1 MTMELMKGDRLMD
14 KTIKYVLEVARCGGI
29 AKAARNLFITPSALS
44 KYIIQKED
52 ELGVKLFAR
61 DGNKFTLTYPGER
74 YVEMLREAENLQ
86 EKMNREMARLADLY
100 SGRLRIGIQMS
111 FAELMIRGVLPTLQ
125 DEYPNIRIFMEE
137 AGNNELMKMLK
148 KNQLDVILSLSE
160 DKDESLRYDKLL
172 ESPIVVAAAKDSPLC
187 GKAEN
192 KPGFTYPWI
201 SDDAIIEENIIF
213 DRGERSFRKYA
224 DYLLSH
230 GKTPLHSDI
239 TITNARTALLCVEQD
254 LGIII
259 IPEIIVTALHFKNRL
274 DLYSFGAYERFS
286 ALFAI
291 SDSKSVLVNEVQT
304 FGKIAREIVINQK
317 VDKL

>member
-1 MTMELMKGDRLMD
+1 MD
-14 KTIKYVLEVARCGGI
+14 KTIKYVLEVARCGI

-74 YVEMLREAENLQ
+74 YVEMLREAEDLQ

-100 SGRLRIGIQMS
+100 SGRLRIGTQMS
-111 FAELMIRGVLPTLQ
+111 FAELMIRGVLPAIQ

-187 GKAEN
+187 GRAEN

-224 DYLLSH
+224 DYLLSR
-230 GKTPLHSDI
+230 GKAPLHSDI

-259 IPEIIVTALHFKNRL
+259 IPEIIVTALHFQNRL

-291 SDSKSVLVNEVQT
+291 SDSKSVLANEVQT
-304 FGKIAREIVINQK
+304 FGKIAKEIIINQK
-317 VDKL
+317 VDK

>member
-1 MTMELMKGDRLMD
+1 MEGDRLMD

-111 FAELMIRGVLPTLQ
+111 FAELMIRGVLPALQ

-201 SDDAIIEENIIF
+201 SDDAIIAENIIF

-304 FGKIAREIVINQK
+304 FGKIAREIIINQN
-317 VDKL
+317 VDKS

>member
-1 MTMELMKGDRLMD
+1 MEGDRLMD

-111 FAELMIRGVLPTLQ
+111 FAELMIRGVLPALQ

-230 GKTPLHSDI
+230 GKAPLHSDI

-254 LGIII
+254 LGIVI
-259 IPEIIVTALHFKNRL
+259 IPEIIVTALHFQNRL
-274 DLYSFGAYERFS
+274 DLYSFGAHERFS

-304 FGKIAREIVINQK
+304 FGKIAKEIIINQK
-317 VDKL
+317 VDKT

>member
-1 MTMELMKGDRLMD
+1 MD

-74 YVEMLREAENLQ
+74 YVEMLREAEDLQ

-111 FAELMIRGVLPTLQ
+111 FAEPMIRGVLPALQ

-201 SDDAIIEENIIF
+201 SDDAIIAENIIF

-304 FGKIAREIVINQK
+304 FGKIAREIIINQK
-317 VDKL
+317 VDKS

>member
-1 MTMELMKGDRLMD
+1 MD

-111 FAELMIRGVLPTLQ
+111 FAELMIRGVLPALQ

-201 SDDAIIEENIIF
+201 SDDAIIAENIIF

-230 GKTPLHSDI
+230 GKAPLHSDI

-259 IPEIIVTALHFKNRL
+259 IPEIIVSALHFQNRL
-274 DLYSFGAYERFS
+274 DLYSFGPYERFS
-286 ALFAI
+286 TLFAI
-291 SDSKSVLVNEVQT
+291 SDSKSVLVNGVQT
-304 FGKIAREIVINQK
+304 FGKIAGEIIINQK
-317 VDKL
+317 VDKS

>member
-1 MTMELMKGDRLMD
+1 MD

-74 YVEMLREAENLQ
+74 YVEMLREAEDLQ
-86 EKMNREMARLADLY
+86 GKMNREMARLADLY

-111 FAELMIRGVLPTLQ
+111 FAELMIRGVLPALQ

-304 FGKIAREIVINQK
+304 FGKIAREIIINQK
-317 VDKL
+317 VDKS

>member
-1 MTMELMKGDRLMD
+1 MD

-74 YVEMLREAENLQ
+74 YVEMLREAEDLQ

-100 SGRLRIGIQMS
+100 SGRLRIGTQMS
-111 FAELMIRGVLPTLQ
+111 FAELMIRGVLPAIQ

-187 GKAEN
+187 GRAEN

-224 DYLLSH
+224 DYLLSR
-230 GKTPLHSDI
+230 GKAPLHSDI

-259 IPEIIVTALHFKNRL
+259 IPEIIVTALHFQNRL

-291 SDSKSVLVNEVQT
+291 SDSKSVLANEVQT
-304 FGKIAREIVINQK
+304 FGKIAKEIIINQK
-317 VDKL
+317 VDKS

>member
-1 MTMELMKGDRLMD
+1 MD

-74 YVEMLREAENLQ
+74 YVEMLREAEDLQ

-111 FAELMIRGVLPTLQ
+111 FAELMIRGVLPVLQ

-160 DKDESLRYDKLL
+160 DNDESLRYDKLL

-187 GKAEN
+187 RKAEN

-274 DLYSFGAYERFS
+274 DLYSFGA
-286 ALFAI
+286 
-291 SDSKSVLVNEVQT
+291 
-304 FGKIAREIVINQK
+304 
-317 VDKL
+317 

>member
-1 MTMELMKGDRLMD
+1 MD

-111 FAELMIRGVLPTLQ
+111 FAELMIRGVLPALQ

-304 FGKIAREIVINQK
+304 FGKIAREIFINQK
-317 VDKL
+317 VDKS

>member
-1 MTMELMKGDRLMD
+1 MD

-111 FAELMIRGVLPTLQ
+111 FAELMIRGVLPALQ

-160 DKDESLRYDKLL
+160 DKDESLRYDTLL

-187 GKAEN
+187 RKAEN

-304 FGKIAREIVINQK
+304 FGKIAREIIIN
-317 VDKL
+317 

>member
-1 MTMELMKGDRLMD
+1 MD

-111 FAELMIRGVLPTLQ
+111 FAELMIRGVLPALQ

-201 SDDAIIEENIIF
+201 SDKAIMEESIIL
-213 DRGERSFRKYA
+213 DREGRSFRRYA
-224 DYLLSH
+224 DYLLNL
-230 GKTPLHSDI
+230 GKAPLHSDI

-259 IPEIIVTALHFKNRL
+259 IPEIIVTALHYKNRL

-304 FGKIAREIVINQK
+304 FGKIAREITINQK
-317 VDKL
+317 VDKS

>member
-1 MTMELMKGDRLMD
+1 MD

-74 YVEMLREAENLQ
+74 YVEMLREAEDLQ

-111 FAELMIRGVLPTLQ
+111 FAELMIRGVLPVLQ

-160 DKDESLRYDKLL
+160 DNDESLRYDKLL

-187 GKAEN
+187 RKAEN

-230 GKTPLHSDI
+230 GKAPLHSDI

-259 IPEIIVTALHFKNRL
+259 IPEIIVTALHYKNRL

-304 FGKIAREIVINQK
+304 FGKIARGIIINQK
-317 VDKL
+317 VDKS

>member
-1 MTMELMKGDRLMD
+1 M
-14 KTIKYVLEVARCGGI
+14 LEVARCGGI

-74 YVEMLREAENLQ
+74 YVEMLREAEDLQ

-100 SGRLRIGIQMS
+100 SGRLRIGTQMS
-111 FAELMIRGVLPTLQ
+111 FAELMIRGVLPAIQ

-187 GKAEN
+187 GRAEN

-224 DYLLSH
+224 DYLLSR
-230 GKTPLHSDI
+230 GKAPLHSDI

-259 IPEIIVTALHFKNRL
+259 IPEIIVTALHFQNRL

-291 SDSKSVLVNEVQT
+291 SDSKSVLANEVQT
-304 FGKIAREIVINQK
+304 FGKIAKEIIINQK
-317 VDKL
+317 VDKP

>member
-1 MTMELMKGDRLMD
+1 MD

-74 YVEMLREAENLQ
+74 YVEMLREAEDLQ

-111 FAELMIRGVLPTLQ
+111 FAELMIRGVLPVLQ

-160 DKDESLRYDKLL
+160 DNDESLRYDKLL

-187 GKAEN
+187 RKAEN

-230 GKTPLHSDI
+230 GKAPLHSDI

-259 IPEIIVTALHFKNRL
+259 IPEIIVTALHYKNRL

-304 FGKIAREIVINQK
+304 FGKIAREIIINQK
-317 VDKL
+317 VDKS

>member
-1 MTMELMKGDRLMD
+1 MD

-74 YVEMLREAENLQ
+74 YVEMLREAEDLQ
-86 EKMNREMARLADLY
+86 GKMNREMARLADLY

-111 FAELMIRGVLPTLQ
+111 FAELMIRGVLPALQ

-201 SDDAIIEENIIF
+201 SDDAIIAENIIF

-304 FGKIAREIVINQK
+304 FGKIAREIIINQK
-317 VDKL
+317 VDKS

>member
-1 MTMELMKGDRLMD
+1 MELMKGDRLMD